1 LILKT
6 LVLEYYNNK
15 NMQLDIVTPD
25 DQIYSGEIKLVKLP
39 GVDGSFEILKNHAP
53 LISTLEKGKIK
64 IIEENNEVKF
74 FEIADGVVEVQNNKV
89 IVLAGSV

>member
-1 LILKT
+1 
-6 LVLEYYNNK
+6 
-15 NMQLDIVTPD
+15 MQLDIVTPD
-25 DQIYSGEIKLVKLP
+25 EQIYSGAIKLVKLP

-64 IIEENNEVKF
+64 IIEESNEIKY
-74 FEIADGVVEVQNNKV
+74 FEINDGVVEVQNDKV

>member
-1 LILKT
+1 
-6 LVLEYYNNK
+6 
-15 NMQLDIVTPD
+15 MQLDIVTPD
-25 DQIYSGEIKLVKLP
+25 EQVYTGEIKLVKLP

-64 IIEENNEVKF
+64 IIEADNEVKF
-74 FEIADGVVEVQNNKV
+74 FEINDGVVEVQNNKV

>member
-1 LILKT
+1 
-6 LVLEYYNNK
+6 
-15 NMQLDIVTPD
+15 MQLDIVTPD

>member
-1 LILKT
+1 
-6 LVLEYYNNK
+6 
-15 NMQLDIVTPD
+15 MQLDIVTPD
-25 DQIYSGEIKLVKLP
+25 EQIYSGEIKLVKLP

-74 FEIADGVVEVQNNKV
+74 FDINDGVVEVQNNKV

>member
-1 LILKT
+1 
-6 LVLEYYNNK
+6 
-15 NMQLDIVTPD
+15 MQLDIVTPD
-25 DQIYSGEIKLVKLP
+25 NQIYSGEVKLIKLP

-74 FEIADGVVEVQNNKV
+74 FEINDGVVEVKSNKV

>member
-1 LILKT
+1 
-6 LVLEYYNNK
+6 
-15 NMQLDIVTPD
+15 MQLDIVTPD
-25 DQIYSGEIKLVKLP
+25 EQIYSGEVKLIKLP

-74 FEIADGVVEVQNNKV
+74 FEINDGVVEVQSNKV

>member
-1 LILKT
+1 
-6 LVLEYYNNK
+6 
-15 NMQLDIVTPD
+15 MQLDIVTPD
-25 DQIYSGEIKLVKLP
+25 EQVYSGEIKLVKLP

-64 IIEENNEVKF
+64 IIEENNEIKF
-74 FEIADGVVEVQNNKV
+74 FDINDGVVEVQNNRV

>member
-1 LILKT
+1 
-6 LVLEYYNNK
+6 
-15 NMQLDIVTPD
+15 MQLDIVTPD
-25 DQIYSGEIKLVKLP
+25 EQIYSGEIKLVKLP
-39 GVDGSFEILKNHAP
+39 GVDGSFEILNNHAA

-74 FEIADGVVEVQNNKV
+74 FDINDGVVEVQNNKV

>member
-1 LILKT
+1 
-6 LVLEYYNNK
+6 
-15 NMQLDIVTPD
+15 MQLDIVTPD
-25 DQIYSGEIKLVKLP
+25 EQVYSGEIKLVKLP

-64 IIEENNEVKF
+64 IIEADNEIKF
-74 FEIADGVVEVQNNKV
+74 FEINDGVVEVQNNRV

>member
-1 LILKT
+1 
-6 LVLEYYNNK
+6 
-15 NMQLDIVTPD
+15 MQLDIVTPD
-25 DQIYSGEIKLVKLP
+25 EQIYSGEVKLIKLP

-74 FEIADGVVEVQNNKV
+74 FEVNDGVVEVQSNKV

>member
-1 LILKT
+1 
-6 LVLEYYNNK
+6 
-15 NMQLDIVTPD
+15 MQLDIVTPD
-25 DQIYSGEIKLVKLP
+25 EQIYSGEIKLVKLP
-39 GVDGSFEILKNHAP
+39 GVDGSFEILNNHAA

-74 FEIADGVVEVQNNKV
+74 FEINDGVVEVQNNKV

>member
-1 LILKT
+1 
-6 LVLEYYNNK
+6 
-15 NMQLDIVTPD
+15 MQLDIVTPD
-25 DQIYSGEIKLVKLP
+25 EQIYTGEVKLIKLP
-39 GVDGSFEILKNHAP
+39 GVDGSFEILNNHAP

-74 FEIADGVVEVQNNKV
+74 FEINDGVVEVKSNKV

>member
-1 LILKT
+1 
-6 LVLEYYNNK
+6 
-15 NMQLDIVTPD
+15 MQLDIVTPD
-25 DQIYSGEIKLVKLP
+25 EQVYSGEVKLVKLP

-64 IIEENNEVKF
+64 IIEENDEIKF
-74 FEIADGVVEVQNNKV
+74 FEINDGVVEVQSNKV